1 LPCQR
6 PDVGAPTRFSSN
18 AWSTIQTEIVIT
30 GDSDGSELSIPLV
43 ESTWVAEFEVLS
55 ICS

>member
-1 LPCQR
+1 LR
-6 PDVGAPTRFSSN
+6 PDVGAPTCFSGN
-18 AWSTIQTEIVIT
+18 ARSTIQTDIVIT
-30 GDSDGSELSIPLV
+30 GDTDGSELSTPLV